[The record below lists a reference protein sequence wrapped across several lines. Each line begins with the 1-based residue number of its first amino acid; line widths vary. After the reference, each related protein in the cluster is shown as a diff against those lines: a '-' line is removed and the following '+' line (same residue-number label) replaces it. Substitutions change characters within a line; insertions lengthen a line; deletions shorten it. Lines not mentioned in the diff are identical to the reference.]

1 MIFMSLVQVF
11 AKPPVAGKVKTRL
24 LTDIGANAATEVY
37 RYCLGHTL
45 EVVNNSALD
54 FEIWL
59 SEPCSDSTFANHH
72 CQLQQGDD
80 LGERM
85 FFALRQG
92 LAADSDGPVLL
103 IGSDCLDLKPA
114 HLHLAVESLI
124 EHDLVFLPCV
134 DGGFAM
140 IGCRRI
146 DQSLFDQI
154 IWSSETVLSQTLK
167 NAEKLRLSVDLFE
180 TVRDI
185 DTLQDLNHY
194 PELGELIVSQ

>member
-1 MIFMSLVQVF
+1 MALVQVF

-24 LTDIGANAATEVY
+24 LTDIGSNAATEVY

-59 SEPCSDSTFANHH
+59 SEPCSDSTFSNHP
-72 CQLQQGDD
+72 CQLQQGAD

-85 FFALRQG
+85 YFALRQG
-92 LAADSDGPVLL
+92 LATDPDEPVLL
-103 IGSDCLDLKPA
+103 IGSDCLDLRPA
-114 HLHLAVESLI
+114 YLHQALESLI

-146 DQSLFDQI
+146 EQSLFERV
-154 IWSSETVLSQTLK
+154 IWSSETVLRQTLT
-167 NAEKLRLSVDLFE
+167 NAKKLRYSVDLLE

-194 PELGELIVSQ
+194 PVLRELIVSQ